1 MLTQSQIK
9 YNRLMEV
16 SEDLFSKYGYKA
28 VSMDEIADA
37 TGISKMTIYRY
48 FSSKDELFINA
59 VNSITDKTY
68 EKIFE
73 QLNSVEGTI
82 EKIDVLL
89 NFSLNST
96 NLLSLAFY
104 KDVMDNKYLA
114 NKLIENKKIVSKKIF
129 TEIISSGIE
138 KGHIRQVNVEFIAEL
153 LNITVDGLLTNY
165 SDILSSEDALKDFC
179 ANFYDFLKYGL
190 IGR

>member
-68 EKIFE
+68 ENIYVENMKIWYT
-73 QLNSVEGTI
+73 NI
-82 EKIDVLL
+82 
-89 NFSLNST
+89 T
-96 NLLSLAFY
+96 NL
-104 KDVMDNKYLA
+104 
-114 NKLIENKKIVSKKIF
+114 
-129 TEIISSGIE
+129 
-138 KGHIRQVNVEFIAEL
+138 
-153 LNITVDGLLTNY
+153 
-165 SDILSSEDALKDFC
+165 
-179 ANFYDFLKYGL
+179 
-190 IGR
+190 